1 MKQLA
6 AQALAYQYKLQI
18 DNAKA
23 IINNA
28 NAGLEFI
35 DKALKDTISATEK
48 LKLLNCVGGGSSA
61 YGFWSEFIDYD
72 KKQVDKKRSRKDG
85 MSIKEQFGVKSVATE
100 IIDAKLAAE
109 ELYNISVLVD
119 QRFGH
124 GTWQA
129 ILTERNKRIEA
140 AKEEQKERIN

>member
-35 DKALKDTISATEK
+35 DKALRDTISATEK
-48 LKLLNCVGGGSSA
+48 LKLLNVMVEKSLKEVEEA
-61 YGFWSEFIDYD
+61 SE
-72 KKQVDKKRSRKDG
+72 SEKD
-85 MSIKEQFGVKSVATE
+85 S
-100 IIDAKLAAE
+100 
-109 ELYNISVLVD
+109 
-119 QRFGH
+119 
-124 GTWQA
+124 
-129 ILTERNKRIEA
+129 
-140 AKEEQKERIN
+140 

>member
-48 LKLLNCVGGGSSA
+48 LKLLNIMVEKSLKEVEEASK
-61 YGFWSEFIDYD
+61 SE
-72 KKQVDKKRSRKDG
+72 KD
-85 MSIKEQFGVKSVATE
+85 S
-100 IIDAKLAAE
+100 
-109 ELYNISVLVD
+109 
-119 QRFGH
+119 
-124 GTWQA
+124 
-129 ILTERNKRIEA
+129 
-140 AKEEQKERIN
+140 